1 MINSAILSFLQGFLK
16 TQYSFV
22 STTVGKIVNVATIA
36 LIAFALFPASAI
48 HADPTLYNW
57 AFLAIMTSGLLGNIV
72 MTAMIWLHA
81 EKIEPVRFRFK
92 WSVAKGLLV
101 ASVPYGLAL
110 FFNTIY
116 FKQDVAILSVMENAS
131 RSDTVVGLYSVSMK
145 IVEVGMMFGTLF
157 LNSMLPLFAE
167 AVKNKDDATLKILSI
182 KAYKALFLF
191 GLGIA
196 VYLSVNARD
205 LILLLSKKE
214 YLTTLIHTPW
224 GDYGAIDA
232 FVAVMPVFLF
242 YFLSSIFTYL
252 LISANEQKRLL
263 KVNIIMVIFNAI
275 GNFILVPYLSFYGS
289 ALMTTISEIVLL
301 GITWLVARRVVKF
314 TPPW

>member
-1 MINSAILSFLQGFLK
+1 
-16 TQYSFV
+16 
-22 STTVGKIVNVATIA
+22 
-36 LIAFALFPASAI
+36 
-48 HADPTLYNW
+48 
-57 AFLAIMTSGLLGNIV
+57 